1 MKYSEYSKEQLL
13 AEKAKLEE
21 EYKHFKAKGLK
32 LDMSRGKP
40 GADQLAVSNGLL
52 DAITS
57 KDWENNAGNHS
68 LEYRNYGLLT
78 GIIECKEIFAS
89 LLGVPVDDVIVCGN
103 SSLNLM
109 FDYITQ
115 CMMTGSDGIPWKDQ
129 GKIKFLCPCPGYD
142 RHFAI
147 AQYYG
152 MELIPI
158 RLTGHGP
165 DMDQVERLVKDPSV
179 KGMFCVPKYSNPTGE
194 TYSAETVE
202 RIAKLEPAAADF
214 RIIWDNAYIIHDLT
228 DTSDEL
234 VNIFDELK
242 KYGHEDM
249 VIEFTSTSKISFPGA
264 GVAAIAAS
272 HRNVEIIKKRMSVQ
286 TIGYDKINQYRH
298 VKFYKDIDGI
308 KRHMKLHK
316 AILAPKFKAVID
328 AFENGLG
335 EYGIAH
341 WSKPN
346 GGYFISLDV
355 LPGTAKR
362 VGELCKE
369 GGVTLTTVGATF
381 PYGIDPEDKNIRI
394 APSYPPVNELL
405 EATRLLCICVRLAAV
420 EMILKTK

>member
-13 AEKAKLEE
+13 AERAKLEA
-21 EYKHFKAKGLK
+21 EYNAFKAKGLK

-40 GADQLAVSNGLL
+40 GADQLAVSKGLL
-52 DAITS
+52 DAVTS
-57 KDWENNAGNHS
+57 KDLEENAGS
-68 LEYRNYGLLT
+68 SFQYCNYGLLT
-78 GIIECKEIFAS
+78 GIDECKTIFAE
-89 LLGVPVDDVIVCGN
+89 LLGVPADNVIVCGN

-115 CMMTGSDGIPWKDQ
+115 CMMTGADGIPWKDQ

-152 MELIPI
+152 MELIPV

-165 DMDQVERLVKDPSV
+165 DMDQVERLVKDPAV

-194 TYSAETVE
+194 TYGAETVE
-202 RIAKLEPAAADF
+202 RIAKLEPAAEDF
-214 RIIWDNAYIIHDLT
+214 RIIWDNAYLIHDLKDET
-228 DTSDEL
+228 DAL

-242 KYGHEDM
+242 KYGREDM
-249 VIEFTSTSKISFPGA
+249 VVEFTSTSKISFPGG
-264 GVAAIAAS
+264 GVSVIAAS
-272 HRNVEIIKKRMSVQ
+272 DNNIASIKKRMSVQ
-286 TIGYDKINQYRH
+286 IISYDKVNQYRH
-298 VKFYKDIDGI
+298 AKYFKNLDGI
-308 KRHMKLHK
+308 KRHMNLHK
-316 AILAPKFKAVID
+316 AILAPKFEAVID
-328 AFENGLG
+328 AFESGLS
-335 EYGIAH
+335 EYGVAC
-341 WSKPN
+341 WTKPN

-355 LPGTAKR
+355 MPGTAKR

-369 GGVTLTTVGATF
+369 GGVVLTTVGATF

-405 EATRLLCICVRLAAV
+405 EATSLLCICVRLAAV
-420 EMILKTK
+420 ERLLEEK